1 MAERRLQARAA
12 RRVTPRQPVA
22 HIVREAAAGVP
33 EKVMTDATRD
43 QHPVDTP
50 GGGAE
55 DRGIAGDG
63 GEDVT
68 GTQEPA
74 GPISD
79 RLGRNPANLGDEV
92 EGRGDIT
99 YPTPDPDGPQ
109 I

>member
-1 MAERRLQARAA
+1 
-12 RRVTPRQPVA
+12 
-22 HIVREAAAGVP
+22 
-33 EKVMTDATRD
+33 MTDLTRD
-43 QHPVDTP
+43 QRPIDTP

-55 DRGIAGDG
+55 DQGIAGEVG
-63 GEDVT
+63 DVG

-79 RLGRNPANLGDEV
+79 RLGRNPANLGDKV